1 MLRTQKFTGVHLMS
15 SQKIYL
21 NTVCAAFFSMSLA
34 PAAMA
39 AEENGWTLGLD
50 YGRTEA
56 KKYCDHITNC
66 HNTDNGPKI
75 EVGYDFNQNWGVE
88 LGYTSFVTLFES
100 NDNSL
105 SLSQKSNAITLSVL
119 GTLPINEWFGV
130 YGRVGYAR
138 YDTNN
143 SGVVDG
149 VAVEDESGNTPMW
162 GAGAKFTINEQ
173 FALRLE
179 YQNYAD
185 LSDMPGRKDDVQ
197 GLFAGG
203 VYRF

>member
-88 LGYTSFVTLFES
+88 LGYTSFGTLFES

-130 YGRVGYAR
+130 YGRAGYAR

>member
-1 MLRTQKFTGVHLMS
+1 MS
-15 SQKIYL
+15 PQKIYL
-21 NTVCAAFFSMSLA
+21 STVCAALFSMSLA

-66 HNTDNGPKI
+66 HNSDKGPKI
-75 EVGYDFNQNWGVE
+75 EVGYDFNKNWGVE
-88 LGYTSFVTLFES
+88 LGYTSFGTLFDS

-105 SLSQKSNAITLSVL
+105 SLSQKSNAITISVL
-119 GTLPINEWFGV
+119 GSIPINDWFGV

-143 SGVVDG
+143 SGSVDG
-149 VAVEDESGNTPMW
+149 VAVKDESGNTPMW